1 MPPATGTCLSI
12 VSRTPPRCPAA
23 SATSRAARIARFD
36 SSTGTF
42 EVSIGPVK
50 VTEKSSACSAV
61 TSSYSDTAW
70 YAVATS
76 W

>member
-1 MPPATGTCLSI
+1 M

-23 SATSRAARIARFD
+23 SATSRAARIARFE
-36 SSTGTF
+36 SSVGTAL
-42 EVSIGPVK
+42 VSIGPVNR
-50 VTEKSSACSAV
+50 TEKSSAASAV
-61 TSSYSDTAW
+61 TSSYSETAW